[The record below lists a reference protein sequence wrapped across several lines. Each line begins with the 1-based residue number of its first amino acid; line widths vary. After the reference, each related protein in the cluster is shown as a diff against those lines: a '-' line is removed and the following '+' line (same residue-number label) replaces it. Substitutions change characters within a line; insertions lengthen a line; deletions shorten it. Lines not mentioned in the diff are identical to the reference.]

1 MVLNMLGILLPA
13 MSAELS
19 LSPSHQG
26 LLGSASH
33 WGNIALAIPLSWMTS
48 RLSPKLLTA
57 AAITLATLS
66 LFLQAWAPIFIVLLI
81 GRLLF
86 GIGNIA
92 QQPARALLTRQ
103 WFPSKEVIF
112 VNGLSN
118 VFFGLVVGGGLVLAP
133 VILDLTDGDWRKTL
147 RIFGFYFIGITILWL
162 ILGKTRTNEADQD
175 IVVPNGLEVI
185 KGALGHRDLWIGGV
199 GFTGATMSLGAFL
212 AFYPTLM
219 LEEYDI
225 SLRLSGGILA
235 LGVIT
240 GGVGGLAIAWAAS
253 TTRREGNFLQCLGI
267 LMIATNIGMI
277 LNGSVPALFIL
288 SFFNGVAWAFFPI
301 LVTVPFHLPR
311 IRPREL
317 AVAFAFTMMMT
328 SLGTSLGPLFTG
340 IIQEV
345 SGSLKTALFMI
356 SFTSISLI
364 IAGTTLSFRSQHTE
378 SLVDIPYSRTPS
390 SSKDLYSSSVNPIRS
405 FNTWLVCSPS
415 KGAGVSRLPGLRE
428 SSISLVSVA

>member
-1 MVLNMLGILLPA
+1 MVLNTLGILLPA

-19 LSPSHQG
+19 LSPSQQG

-33 WGNIALAIPLSWMTS
+33 WGNIALAIPRRWMPS
-48 RLSPKLLTA
+48 RLSPKLLTS

-364 IAGTTLSFRSQHTE
+364 IAGTTLSFRSQQTE
-378 SLVDIPYSRTPS
+378 S
-390 SSKDLYSSSVNPIRS
+390 
-405 FNTWLVCSPS
+405 
-415 KGAGVSRLPGLRE
+415 
-428 SSISLVSVA
+428 

>member
-1 MVLNMLGILLPA
+1 MVLNTLGILLPA

-19 LSPSHQG
+19 LSPSQQG

-162 ILGKTRTNEADQD
+162 FLGKTRTNEADQD
-175 IVVPNGLEVI
+175 IVVANGLELI
-185 KGALGHRDLWIGGV
+185 IGGLGHRDLWIGGV

-364 IAGTTLSFRSQHTE
+364 IAGTTLSFRSQQTE
-378 SLVDIPYSRTPS
+378 S
-390 SSKDLYSSSVNPIRS
+390 
-405 FNTWLVCSPS
+405 
-415 KGAGVSRLPGLRE
+415 
-428 SSISLVSVA
+428 